1 MKGIPKMIKVKE
13 IIKLLENNGWR
24 LVRTKGSHKQFQHRD
39 NPELGTITVAG
50 HPSVD
55 MPKGTANAI
64 LKQARLKE

>member
-1 MKGIPKMIKVKE
+1 MVNVKE
-13 IIKLLENNGWR
+13 IIRLLENNGWQLIR
-24 LVRTKGSHKQFQHRD
+24 IRGSHRQFR
-39 NPELGTITVAG
+39 NPDRAEFGTITVAG

>member
-1 MKGIPKMIKVKE
+1 MAKTKE
-13 IIKLLENNGWR
+13 IIKLLEDNGWK
-24 LVRTKGSHKQFQHRD
+24 LVRIKGSHRQYRNPDK
-39 NPELGTITVAG
+39 PELGTTTVAG